1 LYNADSR
8 HVILRLRDI
17 SEKIK
22 HDVRFCLHCI
32 GKDCIGMQEQALQRT
47 VSAFSVP
54 APK

>member
-22 HDVRFCLHCI
+22 HDVRFC
-32 GKDCIGMQEQALQRT
+32 IGMQEQALQRT